1 MKATAPRSN
10 EEKPMDRRR
19 FIHSTATITLV
30 AAATGAQ
37 AATRKPAMPNYFEQ
51 VTTLINDWRRKDIK
65 AVLSRVTDD
74 IAWHTHVGS
83 PPVVGKAA
91 MEQTLNTLAVQM
103 NDVKWRIFHY
113 AQHDERIFLEG
124 VDDFV
129 NPEGRRIVIPY
140 AGVLAFRGTLVSEWR
155 DYFDRNLFNKLKAGE
170 AAPDYIDA
178 LTARK
183 ALF

>member
-1 MKATAPRSN
+1 MKATAPRFT
-10 EEKPMDRRR
+10 EETPMDRRR
-19 FIHSTATITLV
+19 FIHTTASITLV
-30 AAATGAQ
+30 AAATGAH
-37 AATRKPAMPNYFEQ
+37 AAKRKTAMPNYIEQ
-51 VTTLINDWRRKDIK
+51 VTTLITDWRRKDIK

-83 PPVVGKAA
+83 PPVNGKPA
-91 MEQTLNTLAVQM
+91 MEQVLNTLATQM

-140 AGVLAFRGTLVSEWR
+140 AGVLAFRGGLVSEWR

-170 AAPDYIDA
+170 PAPDFIDA

>member
-1 MKATAPRSN
+1 
-10 EEKPMDRRR
+10 MDRRR
-19 FIHSTATITLV
+19 FIHTTAAITLA

-37 AATRKPAMPNYFEQ
+37 AAKRRTAMPNHLDH
-51 VTTLINDWRRKDIK
+51 VKTLITDWRRKDIA

-83 PPVVGKAA
+83 PPVIGKPA
-91 MEQTLNTLAVQM
+91 MAKTLDTLAAQM

-113 AQHDERIFLEG
+113 AESGDQAFLEG

-140 AGVLAFRGTLVSEWR
+140 AGVFVFRGALVAEWR

-178 LTARK
+178 LTTRK
-183 ALF
+183 AIF

>member
-1 MKATAPRSN
+1 
-10 EEKPMDRRR
+10 
-19 FIHSTATITLV
+19 
-30 AAATGAQ
+30 
-37 AATRKPAMPNYFEQ
+37 MPNYFEQ

-83 PPVVGKAA
+83 PPVIGKAA
-91 MEQTLNTLAVQM
+91 MEQVLNTLATQM

-113 AQHDERIFLEG
+113 APARRTDLPR
-124 VDDFV
+124 
-129 NPEGRRIVIPY
+129 GRRRLRQSARVGASCIPY
-140 AGVLAFRGTLVSEWR
+140 AGVLAFRGALVSEWR

-170 AAPDYIDA
+170 PAPDYIDA

>member
-1 MKATAPRSN
+1 
-10 EEKPMDRRR
+10 
-19 FIHSTATITLV
+19 
-30 AAATGAQ
+30 
-37 AATRKPAMPNYFEQ
+37 MPNHLDH
-51 VTTLINDWRRKDIK
+51 VKTLITGWRRKDVT

-83 PPVVGKAA
+83 PPVIGKPA
-91 MEQTLNTLAVQM
+91 MAKMLETLATQM

-113 AQHDERIFLEG
+113 AENGDHVFLEG

-140 AGVLAFRGTLVSEWR
+140 AGVFMFRGALVAEWR

-170 AAPDYIDA
+170 AAPDFIDA
-178 LTARK
+178 LTTRK
-183 ALF
+183 AMF